1 MVIHASHSPGSEEPR
16 LRSRRTRQLDLG
28 VTGEQSSEHVRV
40 IPGDLQELGAN
51 VIADEKTQ
59 FHPVIL
65 ARSQSLAMKTDLYS
79 E

>member
-1 MVIHASHSPGSEEPR
+1 M
-16 LRSRRTRQLDLG
+16 RRTRPDRRNLASDHVVHDQLDLG

-51 VIADEKTQ
+51 VIAHEKTQ

>member
-1 MVIHASHSPGSEEPR
+1 MH
-16 LRSRRTRQLDLG
+16 
-28 VTGEQSSEHVRV
+28 
-40 IPGDLQELGAN
+40 ELGTD

-65 ARSQSLAMKTDLYS
+65 ARGQSLAMKTDLYS